1 MPKAGQTPCERLP
14 IEDRLPIRQWAVTTG
29 GEGSVG
35 SVQDPARQAPG
46 AFFAQVFVGANAAHQ
61 ARLAQLG
68 DQVVFGAGFAVAL

>member
-35 SVQDPARQAPG
+35 SVQNPARQG
-46 AFFAQVFVGANAAHQ
+46 TGTFFAQVFVGANASYQ
-61 ARLAQLG
+61 VRLA
-68 DQVVFGAGFAVAL
+68 